1 MKLPLRLSFGCLL
14 VMSFSATAKSY
25 DFIQEHLEQAFSS
38 SVVLSDSD
46 VFTAGFNNFDPNDW
60 FKTDNDNLG
69 TPESIENRKKYKSS
83 TLPITLALSEEEA
96 YHQHQL
102 FFRLSASVIDDELS
116 IANMPGETERYRQ
129 SVLGGAIFYRYQYR
143 LTDHWT
149 LTPAIG
155 TYLLYYRNTVTYN
168 NPQFKMLFSPLDGL
182 LVNTYAWANLVET
195 NLKIQYEE
203 EKSWGRWKA
212 SSAWHYFGGYG
223 WGKANNGEVGNPEGW
238 YIANS
243 LTGVYDFTQLGRS
256 VQSIYGSIKRVD
268 VGSTPQEPLGTSNY
282 YEVSFGWLMTP
293 PFEME
298 LVDNIGLG
306 LTFNYGSAFKGG
318 SIVLFFNQD

>member
-14 VMSFSATAKSY
+14 VMSFSATAKAMILFKNILSK
-25 DFIQEHLEQAFSS
+25 LSS

-149 LTPAIG
+149 LTASDWNAS
-155 TYLLYYRNTVTYN
+155 TLL
-168 NPQFKMLFSPLDGL
+168 PQHSDL
-182 LVNTYAWANLVET
+182 
-195 NLKIQYEE
+195 
-203 EKSWGRWKA
+203 
-212 SSAWHYFGGYG
+212 
-223 WGKANNGEVGNPEGW
+223 
-238 YIANS
+238 
-243 LTGVYDFTQLGRS
+243 
-256 VQSIYGSIKRVD
+256 
-268 VGSTPQEPLGTSNY
+268 
-282 YEVSFGWLMTP
+282 
-293 PFEME
+293 
-298 LVDNIGLG
+298 
-306 LTFNYGSAFKGG
+306 
-318 SIVLFFNQD
+318 

>member
-116 IANMPGETERYRQ
+116 IANMPG
-129 SVLGGAIFYRYQYR
+129 GNGALSSIGAGRGDILSLSISTNRSLDF
-143 LTDHWT
+143 DAGDWNAST
-149 LTPAIG
+149 L
-155 TYLLYYRNTVTYN
+155 L
-168 NPQFKMLFSPLDGL
+168 PQHSDL
-182 LVNTYAWANLVET
+182 
-195 NLKIQYEE
+195 
-203 EKSWGRWKA
+203 
-212 SSAWHYFGGYG
+212 
-223 WGKANNGEVGNPEGW
+223 
-238 YIANS
+238 
-243 LTGVYDFTQLGRS
+243 
-256 VQSIYGSIKRVD
+256 
-268 VGSTPQEPLGTSNY
+268 
-282 YEVSFGWLMTP
+282 
-293 PFEME
+293 
-298 LVDNIGLG
+298 
-306 LTFNYGSAFKGG
+306 
-318 SIVLFFNQD
+318 

>member
-155 TYLLYYRNTVTYN
+155 THLLYYRNTVTYN
-168 NPQFKMLFSPLDGL
+168 NPQFKMLFSPLDGYWL
-182 LVNTYAWANLVET
+182 TLMLGQTWSRRILRFSTKKKKAGVAGRPHRHGTILVAMVGVKPIMVKWV
-195 NLKIQYEE
+195 IQ
-203 EKSWGRWKA
+203 
-212 SSAWHYFGGYG
+212 
-223 WGKANNGEVGNPEGW
+223 
-238 YIANS
+238 
-243 LTGVYDFTQLGRS
+243 
-256 VQSIYGSIKRVD
+256 
-268 VGSTPQEPLGTSNY
+268 
-282 YEVSFGWLMTP
+282 
-293 PFEME
+293 
-298 LVDNIGLG
+298 
-306 LTFNYGSAFKGG
+306 KGG
-318 SIVLFFNQD
+318 ISPTP